1 MRLVAFT
8 VNLLL
13 PARSPMFPAVEV
25 RLTAAEVSVEL
36 RFPETIELLAVRL
49 IELGA
54 ERLPAKDKPPVVDVI
69 ARSVAL
75 ISEPSVELTVPFES
89 KLKVAPAEESA
100 LMEVLAP
107 VF

>member
-8 VNLLL
+8 VNRLL
-13 PARSPMFPAVEV
+13 PARSPMLPAVEV
-25 RLTAAEVSVEL
+25 RFIAVEVSVEL
-36 RFPETIELLAVRL
+36 RFPETIELFAVRL
-49 IELGA
+49 IEFGA
-54 ERLPAKDKPPVVDVI
+54 ERLPAKDRPPVVDVI
-69 ARSVAL
+69 AMSVAL
-75 ISEPSVELTVPFES
+75 MSEPRVELTVPFES